1 MTKSIITE
9 LEGIQILIEAGL
21 SNGEEMETSFYKKKN
36 YINSDASLDA
46 FLEKLEQIFTHAK
59 LVINPKSKKGNPYSG
74 RKRLIE
80 LGERREVI
88 TERENNYSNCGGSP
102 TQNENDIL
110 MEYFFGQLVK
120 RVTHKDGYSETYGN
134 WGSAKWINQIEITSD
149 DWKEFGKT
157 LDELFNNHNVI
168 TDDIKNDFKNVARDN
183 LNRNNRELAIGF
195 IKKLEDRG
203 SIETELEFVHKY
215 DEGGFVVEAQK
226 QAGNYPV
233 IHQKVSEDTRIHVV
247 ADIEKVL
254 EPFGVP
260 FGRYKI
266 VSAFKHFAKDDNER
280 EAVHKV
286 NEMLLK
292 DWGIDYLYNMIRIH
306 VVDDSLLVEVSQ
318 DEARAAYE
326 RRIIKLTSN
335 RMNRKGYESTGV
347 YTKAFYRLIMFSLLK
362 LKGVKGLENQID
374 ADEKIMHKTLGNIF
388 CFEVNNGN
396 DLVAD
401 IERQKEKEQVAAC
414 PDELSSILTDNSIIS
429 DCKDISSEKP
439 VKEVEAMKQVEHN
452 ISPFRETEMDYFNRV
467 SKTERKYKDR
477 KKSNEETIE
486 KVNIPQKP
494 MPTIDI
500 SQIGVEGSVSTEAKA
515 KEAVA
520 FGNAFNRNLPERQE
534 MTDEEYQMKIEN
546 DMQWQEYQMYVYEP
560 VILNEYE
567 VERVESE
574 ILYGELLMCV

>member
-1 MTKSIITE
+1 MNIVDSKEKIEMTLLESLEFMEEKSIKNATKRKNSYIKNKKLATNQKKTHQAE
-9 LEGIQILIEAGL
+9 LERFFYSVDVTGWGKSGKVILSGL
-21 SNGEEMETSFYKKKN
+21 KGE
-36 YINSDASLDA
+36 
-46 FLEKLEQIFTHAK
+46 
-59 LVINPKSKKGNPYSG
+59 P
-74 RKRLIE
+74 
-80 LGERREVI
+80 

-102 TQNENDIL
+102 TRNENDIL
-110 MEYFFGQLVK
+110 MEYFFSQLVK

-134 WGSAKWINQIEITSD
+134 WGSAKWINQIEITND
-149 DWKEFGKT
+149 NWKEFGKT
-157 LDELFNNHNVI
+157 LDELFGNHNVI
-168 TDDIKNDFKNVARDN
+168 TDGIKNDFKNVVRDN

-226 QAGNYPV
+226 QAGDHPV
-233 IHQKVSEDTRIHVV
+233 IHQKVSEDIRIHVV

-286 NEMLLK
+286 NEMLFK

-306 VVDDSLLVEVSQ
+306 VIDDSLLVEVSQ
-318 DEARAAYE
+318 SEARAAYE
-326 RRIIKLTSN
+326 KRIIKLTNN

-362 LKGVKGLENQID
+362 LKGVKGLENQIEE
-374 ADEKIMHKTLGNIF
+374 DEKIMNKTLGNIF
-388 CFEVNNGN
+388 RFEENNGN
-396 DLVAD
+396 DLAID

-414 PDELSSILTDNSIIS
+414 PDDLSSVVTDNSIIS
-429 DCKDISSEKP
+429 DCKEISSEKP
-439 VKEVEAMKQVEHN
+439 VKEVDEMKQVEHN

-467 SKTERKYKDR
+467 SKTERKYKGN
-477 KKSNEETIE
+477 KKSDEKAIR
-486 KVNIPQKP
+486 KVNTPQKP
-494 MPTIDI
+494 MKPIDI
-500 SQIGVEGSVSTEAKA
+500 SQIGVEGGSARNDEEVRET
-515 KEAVA
+515 VV
-520 FGNAFNRNLPERQE
+520 FGNAFNRNLPEREE

-546 DMQWQEYQMYVYEP
+546 DMQWEEYQMYAHEP
-560 VILNEYE
+560 VILNEFE
-567 VERVESE
+567 AERVENE
-574 ILYGELLMCV
+574 MLYGELMCV